1 MGLGLACT
9 LPPGTGWLSCTSSEQ
24 RTCDC
29 YFSQPGHFL
38 FLPFVVRPSG
48 NRCQCRYRTRRSA
61 CVCSRGAPL
70 HHTSSCCDVGLDST
84 SPHSL
89 QESPPRRSPPS
100 PTACGT
106 HFVCDSFAVLF
117 FFFVVWCLTGPL
129 SASGWVGIKFFFLAV
144 QRRLR
149 RTLSVC
155 VASNCWLVGTFC
167 RWV

>member
-1 MGLGLACT
+1 MHAIAGSSAPFADGLKPCMHTAARNWLVELTVHRAAHLRLLF
-9 LPPGTGWLSCTSSEQ
+9 LPTWLL
-24 RTCDC
+24 
-29 YFSQPGHFL
+29 L
-38 FLPFVVRPSG
+38 FLPFVVRPSA

-84 SPHSL
+84 SPHAL

-106 HFVCDSFAVLF
+106 HFVCDRVAVLF

-129 SASGWVGIKFFFLAV
+129 SASGWVGIKIFFLAA
-144 QRRLR
+144 RATRYEL
-149 RTLSVC
+149 L
-155 VASNCWLVGTFC
+155 
-167 RWV
+167 